1 MATNPG
7 DGPRDGPP
15 FNGRQTLKGFPYN
28 DQDASQDDEGSNPQQ
43 TPSSSSKTTKIK
55 NFFKGSLKSSKSDK
69 PGKSDNNT
77 GEKKKVTWTFPESL
91 EPPTPMQ
98 ILQIMEASPEH
109 QLKLLA
115 MEKAKND
122 AELEHQSKASRLGH
136 SQASQS
142 TESGIISPATDMK
155 WSFDG
160 KSVLNYKKP
169 GQSRLDQQRYGEPG
183 TPVPQGMWQAVPHA
197 TYQSEMVSRMGDEYA
212 ASTSG
217 PAVWSNVKGVGASGA
232 SFPGGNNPSQQVH
245 QPQSERCEPLSHPI
259 DMSLLQTPYEIAE
272 AAYLYGREGSK
283 TEWIVYLDGYRE
295 GQFNIMK
302 PPKPPLMDPL
312 FSYLPSMLPLN
323 EAGRLLSLFN
333 LEREWT
339 PWQEER
345 GRELIKASI
354 EEFEATG
361 VSISLIDQS
370 NEIIKAEIGYNRRM
384 IKRSVSI
391 AAHVLLTTEVLVVL
405 DARKDWRFAKNPLVV
420 DDPEIRFFAG
430 APILSQ
436 NCEVVGVFAI
446 FGREPRGS
454 FSALQRRSL
463 SDYGAM
469 CAAQLNT
476 VIETS
481 FSEQTLSSLQA
492 QVNTEVWDPTYLQS
506 EPKPKVRSLWMHE
519 DTHRMLCGEPREDET
534 DSTNYPTTF
543 EELMERVAIDS
554 TDEDTVHH
562 PEEQFQGPYMN
573 GAQANFTYSS
583 IYVNP
588 STPAKERDAVE
599 SDYPLLGSD
608 NEGPDSPLGGQSSS
622 RSESPASERFVWRP
636 DSPTSQGFTLRP
648 ESPVMRSLTPRPYSG
663 SDLTSVDGNFHPNTP
678 TGPEFGGSRSP
689 SQRVQDVLDRTA
701 SVLQSESPEVQMP
714 LRRQRKKSIRSIS
727 QYEEE
732 LKRLKIESEIREAH
746 SQATRIDGS
755 NSTAVT
761 GSSNASE
768 QPSTQATTPLTS
780 FNTRMSTL
788 EFADTHRRPEAD
800 AAAMTVARKLG
811 FNRVYVAEIFPNSD
825 LMTPGGLA
833 VTGMG
838 VRILAS
844 YNCPQD
850 MILDTDI
857 HLQVLRSSLGAMKWH
872 DKDALPGDTNKGLLI
887 RLHSKGSYGVP
898 RHLHTGGIVYGA
910 IDVAQ
915 LKSGEDAGITD
926 QEQAVLV
933 DAANEMKLILFKRS
947 DKRDRKDST
956 PAAAAKTEG
965 AGPNR
970 SIPAPAIETPKVED
984 DVPEHPNSISAKSMR
999 EASEAVSKL
1008 VKFNMDEE
1016 MSPQW

>member
-1 MATNPG
+1 M
-7 DGPRDGPP
+7 
-15 FNGRQTLKGFPYN
+15 
-28 DQDASQDDEGSNPQQ
+28 
-43 TPSSSSKTTKIK
+43 
-55 NFFKGSLKSSKSDK
+55 
-69 PGKSDNNT
+69 
-77 GEKKKVTWTFPESL
+77 
-91 EPPTPMQ
+91 
-98 ILQIMEASPEH
+98 
-109 QLKLLA
+109 
-115 MEKAKND
+115 
-122 AELEHQSKASRLGH
+122 
-136 SQASQS
+136 
-142 TESGIISPATDMK
+142 
-155 WSFDG
+155 
-160 KSVLNYKKP
+160 
-169 GQSRLDQQRYGEPG
+169 
-183 TPVPQGMWQAVPHA
+183 
-197 TYQSEMVSRMGDEYA
+197 
-212 ASTSG
+212 
-217 PAVWSNVKGVGASGA
+217 
-232 SFPGGNNPSQQVH
+232 
-245 QPQSERCEPLSHPI
+245 
-259 DMSLLQTPYEIAE
+259 
-272 AAYLYGREGSK
+272 
-283 TEWIVYLDGYRE
+283 
-295 GQFNIMK
+295 
-302 PPKPPLMDPL
+302 
-312 FSYLPSMLPLN
+312 
-323 EAGRLLSLFN
+323 
-333 LEREWT
+333 
-339 PWQEER
+339 
-345 GRELIKASI
+345 
-354 EEFEATG
+354 
-361 VSISLIDQS
+361 
-370 NEIIKAEIGYNRRM
+370 
-384 IKRSVSI
+384 
-391 AAHVLLTTEVLVVL
+391 
-405 DARKDWRFAKNPLVV
+405 
-420 DDPEIRFFAG
+420 
-430 APILSQ
+430 
-436 NCEVVGVFAI
+436 GVFAI

-481 FSEQTLSSLQA
+481 FSEETLRSLQA

-588 STPAKERDAVE
+588 STPAKEGDAVE

-608 NEGPDSPLGGQSSS
+608 NEGPDSPPRGHSSS

-636 DSPTSQGFTLRP
+636 DSPASQGFTLRP
-648 ESPVMRSLTPRPYSG
+648 ESPVMRSTTPRPYSG

-678 TGPEFGGSRSP
+678 TGHDFGGSRSP

-701 SVLQSESPEVQMP
+701 SVLQSQSPEVQMP

-746 SQATRIDGS
+746 SQATKIDIS
-755 NSTAVT
+755 NSTVVT

-800 AAAMTVARKLG
+800 AAAMSVARKLG

-887 RLHSKGSYGVP
+887 RLHSKGPYGVP

-915 LKSGEDAGITD
+915 LQSGEDAGITD

-970 SIPAPAIETPKVED
+970 SIPAPAIETLKVED

-999 EASEAVSKL
+999 EASEAVSAL